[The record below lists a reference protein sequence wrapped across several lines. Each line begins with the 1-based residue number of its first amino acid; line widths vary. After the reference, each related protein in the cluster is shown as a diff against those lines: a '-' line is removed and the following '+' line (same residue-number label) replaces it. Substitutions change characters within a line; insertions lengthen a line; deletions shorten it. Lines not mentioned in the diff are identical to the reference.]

1 MAVQTISAF
10 GLAAQITDN
19 STSFDRY
26 EQTANRRNFSQSKP
40 NINYKFLSSSYSMAG
55 CRFWHTQITGSTFL
69 KCCSIARI
77 RDYN

>member
-26 EQTANRRNFSQSKP
+26 EQTGETLAKVNR
-40 NINYKFLSSSYSMAG
+40 I
-55 CRFWHTQITGSTFL
+55 
-69 KCCSIARI
+69 
-77 RDYN
+77 